1 MVSAV
6 GDSPSGPVC
15 CVGVLERGA
24 SFGVVYLKQRGDQI
38 LIEVELQ
45 LDAVLEPNEERD
57 LERIRISLGESATQ
71 LLEEY
76 AEELGRIASARTAH
90 PFLAGW
96 CSWYHF
102 FSEVSEDDVLRNL
115 DALAAARDDLPVDVV
130 QIDDGYQRQ
139 IGDWLQTNEKF
150 PRGLAPLA
158 ADIRAAGFT
167 AGLWTAP
174 FCVVPESALFGEH
187 PEWLL
192 TDGAGLFRGLLH
204 PTWSSDASV
213 HVLDTTRRDV
223 LDHLES
229 VFAQLVG
236 LGFHYLKLDFLYA
249 AAMRCSSAD
258 PGVSRARR
266 LRQGMLAIREG
277 AGPEAFLLG
286 CGCPLGAAVG
296 IVDGMRVGPDVAPY
310 WEMRPEHAI
319 PGIEETIPS
328 TRSAV
333 RSTLARAWMH
343 RRLWLN
349 DPDCLMARSSDTG
362 LSSDERKTLASAIAI
377 TGGMLVFSDDIPTL
391 SSDDR
396 GLIRDTLTIART
408 VDRLGVPGLA
418 QVPKLLANEIATEIV
433 VAGPDADYRALVNP
447 GDAIRSFDVG
457 IRESVEIL
465 LGSPPSLGDGTVELA
480 PRASALFYERRDFSL
495 AVFCDFDGTFSV
507 QDVGSTLALEYGG
520 VRRAEVWER
529 FGRGEITAWDYNMEV
544 LDGMRVPLRTTD
556 AFLAS
561 VELDSG
567 ALQLVDWCRERGV
580 PFRVLSDGFDYNL
593 NRLQVIHGV
602 RFAYAANHL
611 HYDAGTWRIRAGDPN
626 PECGCGTGICKRAQ
640 IDAMRARSPGVMTV
654 HIGNGRV
661 SDTCGALAADIAFA
675 KDSLATELESRGA
688 PFHPY
693 ESLAE
698 IIPQLEKL
706 LPPPE
711 PE

>member
-1 MVSAV
+1 
-6 GDSPSGPVC
+6 
-15 CVGVLERGA
+15 
-24 SFGVVYLKQRGDQI
+24 
-38 LIEVELQ
+38 
-45 LDAVLEPNEERD
+45 
-57 LERIRISLGESATQ
+57 
-71 LLEEY
+71 
-76 AEELGRIASARTAH
+76 
-90 PFLAGW
+90 
-96 CSWYHF
+96 
-102 FSEVSEDDVLRNL
+102 
-115 DALAAARDDLPVDVV
+115 
-130 QIDDGYQRQ
+130 
-139 IGDWLQTNEKF
+139 
-150 PRGLAPLA
+150 
-158 ADIRAAGFT
+158 
-167 AGLWTAP
+167 
-174 FCVVPESALFGEH
+174 
-187 PEWLL
+187 
-192 TDGAGLFRGLLH
+192 LH

-229 VFAQLVG
+229 IFAQLVD
-236 LGFHYLKLDFLYA
+236 LGFQYLKLDFLYA

-296 IVDGMRVGPDVAPY
+296 IVDGMRIGPDVAPH
-310 WEMRPEHAI
+310 WEARPEHAI

-333 RSTLARAWMH
+333 RSTLARAWTH

-362 LSSDERKTLASAIAI
+362 LSSDERETLATAIGI

-391 SSDDR
+391 SSEDR
-396 GLIRDTLTIART
+396 DLIGDTLRVART
-408 VDRLGVPGLA
+408 IDRLGVPGLA
-418 QVPKLLANEIATEIV
+418 QVPQLLANEIAEEIV
-433 VAGPDADYRALVNP
+433 VTGPDTNYRALVNP
-447 GDAIRSFDVG
+447 SDAIRSFGVG
-457 IRESVEIL
+457 IRESVEML
-465 LGSPPSLGDGTVELA
+465 LGSRPRLGDGTVELA
-480 PRASALFYERRDFSL
+480 ARASALFCERREFSL

-520 VRRAEVWER
+520 APRPEVWQR
-529 FGRGEITAWDYNMEV
+529 YRSGEITAWDYNMEV
-544 LDGMRVPLRTTD
+544 LDGMGVSLPTAD
-556 AFLAS
+556 AFLTS

-593 NRLQVIHGV
+593 NRLQAIHGV

-611 HYDAGTWRIRAGDPN
+611 HYDAGTWRIRAWAPN
-626 PECGCGTGICKRAQ
+626 PECGCGTGTCKRAQ
-640 IDAMRARSPGVMTV
+640 IDAMRARFPGVTTV

-661 SDTCGALAADIAFA
+661 SDTCGALAADISFA

-688 PFHPY
+688 PYYPF

-711 PE
+711 SA